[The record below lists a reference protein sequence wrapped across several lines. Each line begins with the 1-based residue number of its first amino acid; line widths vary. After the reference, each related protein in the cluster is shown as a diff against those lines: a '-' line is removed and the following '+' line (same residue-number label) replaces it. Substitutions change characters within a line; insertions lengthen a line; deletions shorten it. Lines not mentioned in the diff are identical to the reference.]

1 MATCATG
8 AATMNTQ
15 MPGRLRLCPKTVFAI
30 GLFVIAF
37 GLLDVWWGLSP
48 FFSQVAHGGG
58 ENVEILCIGVAALV
72 GGVWTI
78 TGRNWARWLVAV
90 WIALH
95 VALSAMD
102 PVAIAMHAA
111 IFIAVVVG
119 LFNSAASRYFQ
130 IRDAH

>member
-1 MATCATG
+1 
-8 AATMNTQ
+8 MNTQ
-15 MPGRLRLCPKTVFAI
+15 MPSRLRLCPKTVFAI
-30 GLFVIAF
+30 GLLVIGC

-48 FFSQVAHGGG
+48 VFSQVARG
-58 ENVEILCIGVAALV
+58 EGHNMEILGIGLVALA

-95 VALSAMD
+95 VAFSATD
-102 PVAIAMHAA
+102 PLTLAVHAA
-111 IFIAVVVG
+111 IFIVIVVG

-130 IRDAH
+130 GREAH